1 MKRIRQTTN
10 LHLCLK
16 VYVILLTHS
25 CSAAC
30 STKLLCRQHGQGQD
44 PTQTENVSAEL
55 LTPWTEIPIACGF
68 RVARP
73 ICNGRPRRATAT
85 DQVAQQQAYAKC
97 TQWASLCG
105 LSGTEFTDTLQG
117 VPRDRN
123 QRGRQDIAACLQRK
137 NVSQWE
143 HAKLKCVEAA
153 IRKAAQVAA
162 KEVGSQELAVKA
174 GEEISEWLS
183 SESARLSRLATLPKQ
198 WRGKQGVNLPNDCH
212 QYLGHVIM
220 IAWLL

>member
-1 MKRIRQTTN
+1 MPID
-10 LHLCLK
+10 
-16 VYVILLTHS
+16 
-25 CSAAC
+25 
-30 STKLLCRQHGQGQD
+30 GQGQD

-68 RVARP
+68 RNP
-73 ICNGRPRRATAT
+73 NPFCNKRRRRATAA
-85 DQVAQQQAYAKC
+85 DQVTQQQNYAKC

-105 LSGTEFTDTLQG
+105 LSGTEFTDTLEG

-123 QRGRQDIAACLQRK
+123 QRGRQDIAACLQR
-137 NVSQWE
+137 NQVTQRE
-143 HAKLKCVEAA
+143 HVQQKCVEAA

-198 WRGKQGVNLPNDCH
+198 WRGKQGVNLPNYCH